1 MEPLFDP
8 SSPIHATI
16 VLVPALAG
24 GLSAWLGLRDGFLRK
39 EMRTNAG
46 LLVGSKAMV
55 AGAMYI
61 ATGLVSVAGAI
72 VFFVKARSGG

>member
-8 SSPIHATI
+8 SSPLHAAI
-16 VLVPALAG
+16 VLVLAVAG
-24 GLSAWLGLRDGFLRK
+24 GITAWLGVRDGFLRK
-39 EMRTNAG
+39 EMRTNSG
-46 LLVGSKAMV
+46 LLVGGRAML

-72 VFFVKARSGG
+72 VFFIKARS